1 MLIVVQKQNEW
12 MGALKWL
19 MKHGPKSQGKAERV
33 RGMLECMDWGSDVTA
48 LGALCPKE
56 NLVRLLS
63 DNWIDDEIIN
73 MSMNDIAARV
83 YLDPVL
89 SKTTA
94 VATLALQNEMEK
106 AFKSGDYSACVLLNR
121 LAEEFKEGKHRRWLY
136 FPAHVNQN
144 HWVAMLIDFEAKM
157 IWYGE

>member
-48 LGALCPKE
+48 LGALCLKE
-56 NLVRLLS
+56 NLVHLLS
-63 DNWIDDEIIN
+63 DNWIDDEIVN